1 MESLLVRGGNKLN
14 GTIDISG
21 AKNAALP
28 IMTAAIL
35 SDKPLILDNIP
46 TGLTDIATM
55 TELLSNLGIKCE
67 VEKNTVTILADNVT
81 NLIAPYDIV
90 CKMRASIWVLGPLLT
105 RFGKAKVSFP
115 GGCTLGARQV
125 DLHLSGLE
133 AMGATIE
140 IDGGYIIAEAPS
152 SGLKATDFSF
162 NKISVGAT
170 INLIMAAVLAK
181 GTSIFSNCA
190 KEPEITDL
198 CNCLVGMGAKITGI
212 GTDKVHVEGISSL
225 NAHRY
230 RIIPDRIEAGT
241 YMMMGAITGG
251 EILLR
256 NVHYEIVHNTA
267 LKLAEAGIIVE
278 DTEKGVLIHSN
289 DGITA
294 ADISTMP
301 FPGFATDLQAQYM
314 ALMCVANGTSV
325 ITENLFENRFMHV
338 PELCRMGANINVT
351 GHNNA
356 IVRGTKQLIG
366 AEVMASDLR
375 ASVSLV
381 MAGLV
386 AEGETKIR
394 RIYHL
399 DRGYENL
406 EEKLR
411 ACGADI
417 ERLKEDSV

>member
-1 MESLLVRGGNKLN
+1 
-14 GTIDISG
+14 
-21 AKNAALP
+21 
-28 IMTAAIL
+28 
-35 SDKPLILDNIP
+35 
-46 TGLTDIATM
+46 
-55 TELLSNLGIKCE
+55 
-67 VEKNTVTILADNVT
+67 
-81 NLIAPYDIV
+81 
-90 CKMRASIWVLGPLLT
+90 
-105 RFGKAKVSFP
+105 
-115 GGCTLGARQV
+115 
-125 DLHLSGLE
+125 
-133 AMGATIE
+133 
-140 IDGGYIIAEAPS
+140 
-152 SGLKATDFSF
+152 
-162 NKISVGAT
+162 
-170 INLIMAAVLAK
+170 
-181 GTSIFSNCA
+181 
-190 KEPEITDL
+190 
-198 CNCLVGMGAKITGI
+198 MGAKITGI

>member
-1 MESLLVRGGNKLN
+1 MDSLLVRGGNKLK

-46 TGLTDIATM
+46 TSLTDVATM
-55 TELLSNLGIKCE
+55 IDLLTSLGIKCAT
-67 VEKNTVTILADNVT
+67 EKNTVTILADNVT
-81 NLIAPYDIV
+81 NLTATYEIV
-90 CKMRASIWVLGPLLT
+90 RKMRASIWVLGPLLT
-105 RFGKAKVSFP
+105 RFGQAKVSFP
-115 GGCTLGARQV
+115 GGCALGARQV
-125 DLHLSGLE
+125 DLHLAGLE
-133 AMGATIE
+133 AMGAIIE
-140 IDGGYIIAEAPS
+140 VDSGYIIAKAPS
-152 SGLKATDFSF
+152 SGLKAVDFSF

-181 GTSIFSNCA
+181 GTSVFSNCA

-212 GTDKVHVEGISSL
+212 GTDQVHVEGISSL
-225 NAHRY
+225 NAYRH

-241 YMMMGAITGG
+241 YMMAGAITGG

-256 NVHYEIVHNTA
+256 DVHYEIVHNTA
-267 LKLAEAGIIVE
+267 LKLAEAGIIVQ
-278 DTEKGVLIHSN
+278 DTAQGVLVHSN
-289 DGITA
+289 DGINA

-314 ALMCVANGTSV
+314 ALMCVANGTSI

-338 PELCRMGANINVT
+338 PELCRMGANINIT

-356 IVRGTKQLIG
+356 IVRGTKKLVG

-399 DRGYENL
+399 DRGYEAL
-406 EEKLR
+406 EQKLR

-417 ERLKEDSV
+417 ERIKGDGV